1 MFPSSKSIHTSLVL
15 RGSDGHLMGIYAH
28 NESLNIPI
36 QKGRITQI
44 QYRVVFAIFS
54 RVKLNCWILV
64 AAQMALYISIFI
76 YKLYHVIYVRIKHNL
91 LYQQLRHVSK
101 YSQYVAYKKNNCLFI
116 HLLSFSV
123 LLWWTGTVPHGNA
136 LRITD
141 DPSMKKSIPGH
152 SGTFR
157 LRFFRRCYPLVNI
170 QKTIEN
176 GHRNSEFS
184 H

>member
-101 YSQYVAYKKNNCLFI
+101 YSQYVAY
-116 HLLSFSV
+116 
-123 LLWWTGTVPHGNA
+123 
-136 LRITD
+136 
-141 DPSMKKSIPGH
+141 
-152 SGTFR
+152 
-157 LRFFRRCYPLVNI
+157 
-170 QKTIEN
+170 
-176 GHRNSEFS
+176 
-184 H
+184 